1 MEYIDDQPYRML
13 IDGRWQTG
21 GEGALFPTYDPAT
34 GEVLAQVHA
43 ATVHDVDAA
52 VRAAR
57 RAYEAH
63 WRDTTPRER
72 ARLLRRLATLFERE
86 VEKLAWIETR
96 NVGKPITHSRE
107 SLSAMPASLE
117 YFAGIIP
124 AVRGDTIPLLN
135 SASVLNF
142 TLREPLGVCALVMPW
157 NYPMTLTLHKLAPA
171 LAAGNTV
178 VIKPSEVTPL
188 STLALAALFAEAGFP
203 EGVVN
208 VVNGPGATVG
218 ETLVR
223 HPGVARVS
231 FTGGTATGA
240 SIQAAAAADVK
251 RVTLELGGKSPLIVF
266 DDAAVDAAV
275 GVAAADIVKNSG
287 QVCIACTRLLVQDT
301 LRDAFQEKLEA
312 RLAAI
317 RVGDPANPE
326 TQMGPLVSRAQAD
339 RVRRYLDIAH
349 SEGATPRACVDL
361 SSRPETARGFYVA
374 PTLLVTAD
382 NGMQTSQEEIFGP
395 VQSLIGFKDEDE
407 ALRIAND
414 TRYGL
419 AAIVFTRDG
428 GRALRMA
435 RRLESGSVAINTG
448 VRTSVDAPF
457 GGYKHSGIGKER
469 GLEAIL
475 ENTQLKNVKY
485 DTSL

>member
-1 MEYIDDQPYRML
+1 MNPIDDQPYRML
-13 IDGRWQTG
+13 IDGRWQAG

-34 GEVLAQVHA
+34 GDVLAQVHA
-43 ATVHDVDAA
+43 ATARDVDTA

-57 RAYEAH
+57 RAYDEH

-72 ARLLRRLATLFERE
+72 ARLLRRLAALFERE

-107 SLSAMPASLE
+107 SLSAMPASLD

-124 AVRGDTIPLLN
+124 AVRGDTIPMLN
-135 SASVLNF
+135 HASVLNF

-178 VIKPSEVTPL
+178 VIKPSEITPL

-203 EGVVN
+203 DGVVN
-208 VVNGPGATVG
+208 VVNGSGASVG
-218 ETLVR
+218 EALVR

-240 SIQAAAAADVK
+240 AIQAAAAADVK

-266 DDAAVDAAV
+266 DDAALDAAV
-275 GVAAADIVKNSG
+275 DVAVGDIVKNSG
-287 QVCIACTRLLVQDT
+287 QVCIACTRLLVQDGI
-301 LRDAFQEKLEA
+301 REAFQARLET

-317 RVGDPANPE
+317 RMGDPADPQ
-326 TQMGPLVSRAQAD
+326 TQMGPLVSRAQAE
-339 RVRRYLDIAH
+339 RVRAYLDIARQ
-349 SEGATPRACVDL
+349 EGATPRSYPDPA
-361 SSRPETARGFYVA
+361 SRPETARGFYVP
-374 PTLLVTAD
+374 PTLLTTAD
-382 NGMQTSQEEIFGP
+382 NGMRTSQEEIFGP
-395 VQSLIGFKDEDE
+395 VQSLIGFKDEAQ
-407 ALRIAND
+407 ALRLAND

-419 AAIVFTRDG
+419 AAVVFTRDG

-435 RRLESGSVAINTG
+435 RRLESGSVAVNTG